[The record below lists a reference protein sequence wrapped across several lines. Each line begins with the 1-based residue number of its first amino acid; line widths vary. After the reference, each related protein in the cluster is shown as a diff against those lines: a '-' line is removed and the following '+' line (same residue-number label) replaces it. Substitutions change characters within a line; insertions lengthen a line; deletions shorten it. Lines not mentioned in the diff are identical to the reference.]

1 MLSLTF
7 YLNKWPFLIAA
18 VELWEASAPFL
29 PCTNQRDFCKK
40 FALDLQVFTWSYQG
54 NGKKSLLLEFRL
66 FPACQSFWLAI
77 RNCCFI
83 SLSQRCLLLLN
94 ASLII
99 GYRVKDLEWINLPIH
114 FGDPSGLNCTWIKR
128 EKLCLETVFLW
139 CYDGFCS
146 LPHSCFCLLCE
157 PFWKQAM
164 ASYAKLFAV
173 EVSNLEKEERCFCFK
188 YLSCKPL
195 WSVTV
200 ALDGGEEELCLAS
213 EREGCRGTLLSSCC
227 AFFAGLFIGLKQF
240 GIAPC
245 ITPFSS
251 IEWPHMERRYIW
263 PFLLTWRL
271 EFCVFFSGCCSYGT
285 TANSRQCVSEKWNP
299 EASGSLY

>member
-1 MLSLTF
+1 
-7 YLNKWPFLIAA
+7 
-18 VELWEASAPFL
+18 
-29 PCTNQRDFCKK
+29 
-40 FALDLQVFTWSYQG
+40 
-54 NGKKSLLLEFRL
+54 
-66 FPACQSFWLAI
+66 
-77 RNCCFI
+77 
-83 SLSQRCLLLLN
+83 
-94 ASLII
+94 
-99 GYRVKDLEWINLPIH
+99 
-114 FGDPSGLNCTWIKR
+114 
-128 EKLCLETVFLW
+128 
-139 CYDGFCS
+139 
-146 LPHSCFCLLCE
+146 
-157 PFWKQAM
+157 M

-251 IEWPHMERRYIW
+251 IE
-263 PFLLTWRL
+263 
-271 EFCVFFSGCCSYGT
+271 
-285 TANSRQCVSEKWNP
+285 
-299 EASGSLY
+299 